1 MSELAERV
9 SGLVETLVL
18 PLVEHK
24 VELEVTA
31 TEDAAGVIYVDI
43 ACNEADTGKIIG
55 RQGRAIKA
63 VRTLARAVVPA
74 SSKTRVEVELID

>member
-24 VELEVTA
+24 EELEVTA

-43 ACNEADTGKIIG
+43 ACN
-55 RQGRAIKA
+55 
-63 VRTLARAVVPA
+63 
-74 SSKTRVEVELID
+74 